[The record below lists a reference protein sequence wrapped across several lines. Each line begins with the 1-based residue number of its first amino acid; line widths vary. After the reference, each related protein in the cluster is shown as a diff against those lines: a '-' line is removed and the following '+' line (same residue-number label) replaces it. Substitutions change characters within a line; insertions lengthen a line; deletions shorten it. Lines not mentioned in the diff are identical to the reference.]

1 MKLLIAASSLLL
13 ASLASAV
20 PVSDI
25 AKLSQGTHSITVKKA
40 PIGSA
45 SAKTGATTGSE
56 GATYSSI
63 NNGNYYGIVSVG
75 TPPQSFPVTLDTG
88 SSDFWLY
95 AEKGSKKTDNLY
107 FPGASTSSKD
117 LKKQSSIQYGD
128 GTTVTYDWQKDTV
141 VFGTK
146 TVSTQIGAAFL
157 SENTG
162 ISAKDIGFTNQG
174 ILGLSWQDGNQGGYL
189 PIVQQ
194 LAKSGTI
201 PRSMFGLYLGDEKN
215 STNGELTLGGV
226 NAARFQ
232 ASDLAWN
239 PSGYAFGDRSQG
251 HNWWNIIVDEIKIGN
266 TVINTADENIA
277 DFILDSGTSFIA
289 LPSSVVD
296 QLVKLTNAR
305 LTSASTLNGGYAC
318 DCKYRNSAPPLSFTI
333 GGKSYEL
340 SSTEWIGDDP
350 NKVEVGGTECFLEIY
365 SSPDSPQILG
375 GPFLRKFYS
384 VYDFDNSRTG
394 LAKAIHP

>member
-1 MKLLIAASSLLL
+1 MKLFFAGPALFL
-13 ASLASAV
+13 ASLASAA
-20 PVSDI
+20 PVNDI
-25 AKLSQGTHSITVKKA
+25 AKLSQGTHSIPVWKA
-40 PIGSA
+40 PIGSV
-45 SAKTGATTGSE
+45 SAKTVASTGTE

-63 NNGNYYGIVSVG
+63 NNGNYYGLVQVG

-95 AEKGSKKTDNLY
+95 ADKGAKKANNLY

-117 LKKQSSIQYGD
+117 LKKSSSIQYGD
-128 GTTVTYDWQKDTV
+128 GTTVNYSWQKDTV
-141 VFGTK
+141 VLGTK
-146 TVSTQIGAAFL
+146 SVSTEIGAAFL
-157 SENTG
+157 SSNTG
-162 ISAKDIGFTNQG
+162 IKAKDIGFTNTG
-174 ILGLSWQDGNQGGYL
+174 ILGLSWQDGNQGGYV

-194 LAKSGTI
+194 LAKNGVI

-226 NAARFQ
+226 NNARFV

-239 PSGYAFGDRSQG
+239 PSGYAFGDSSQG
-251 HNWWNIIVDEIKIGN
+251 HTWWNIIVDEIQIGN
-266 TVINTADENIA
+266 TVINTADDNIA

-289 LPSSVVD
+289 LPSSIVD

-305 LTSASTLNGGYAC
+305 LTSSSTVNGGYAC
-318 DCKYRNSAPPLSFTI
+318 SCEYRNTAPPLSFTI
-333 GGKSYEL
+333 GGKVYTL
-340 SSTEWIGDDP
+340 NSTEWIGDDP

-365 SSPDSPQILG
+365 ESPDSPQILG

-394 LAKAIHP
+394 LATAVHP